1 MKMLRRLF
9 LQFTLIVTVLVSGF
23 GLASASIAT
32 YFLISGGV
40 ERVREEF
47 SRESRFGWR
56 ADGKGPAWSIMY
68 PFFFAPMLI
77 GFYLGI
83 LAWRFGARRLVK
95 LDALE
100 IAAVIGESRPP
111 PSN

>member
-1 MKMLRRLF
+1 MKSLRRLF
-9 LQFTLIVTVLVSGF
+9 LQFTLIVTVVVSGF
-23 GLASASIAT
+23 AIASASIAT
-32 YFLISGGV
+32 YFFVAGGV
-40 ERVREEF
+40 DRVREEF
-47 SRESRFGWR
+47 SRESQFGWR
-56 ADGKGPAWSIMY
+56 ADGEGPAWSIMY

-83 LAWRFGARRLVK
+83 LAWRVGARRLGK

-100 IAAVIGESRPP
+100 IAAVIGGSRPP